1 MKFRKKPI
9 VVEAF
14 RIGIDPTPEWFV
26 GAMRNSNSIILKRDL
41 TNRPCAEIITL
52 EGTMNAGYADY
63 IIRGVNGEI
72 YPCKP
77 EIFEKTY
84 ERVEEE

>member
-1 MKFRKKPI
+1 MRYKKKPVI
-9 VVEAF
+9 IEAF
-14 RIGIDPTPEWFV
+14 QLTKDITIDDTPVWFFV
-26 GAMRNSNSIILKRDL
+26 AVKNGDVLVDNNVDIFYIK
-41 TNRPCAEIITL
+41 TL
-52 EGTMNAGYADY
+52 EGTMKADTGDY

-84 ERVEEE
+84 EVVTDA